1 MEIINNISK
10 PKNYDPEENKEYI
23 YNSSSIDNKTYIK
36 YTPILDNLQ
45 DMIRKCGRSWLLNR
59 KIICIFN
66 CENDKYFITYT
77 SYGVSCKNSNRASNI
92 IPVEIPSDCIIDC
105 DIGISSFVEKNCPSL
120 NEYDFIKNNKIISIK
135 ELKSLV
141 FDQQS
146 INKFVSSCTHGAP
159 TPSNQILKVMEFYE
173 NYLDNFILKYMHIYG
188 INNVRGGSYIQ
199 LNLSNDQNDQIINK
213 LNKLNMV
220 QINGESTIIFD
231 KTQLKFNLA
240 TKYLNMEH
248 IEDEIIKLKTE
259 LAKTKSELAET
270 KSELAET
277 KTELAETK
285 SELTK
290 QLIQKQIQHL
300 DILD

>member
-1 MEIINNISK
+1 M
-10 PKNYDPEENKEYI
+10 
-23 YNSSSIDNKTYIK
+23 
-36 YTPILDNLQ
+36 
-45 DMIRKCGRSWLLNR
+45 
-59 KIICIFN
+59 
-66 CENDKYFITYT
+66 
-77 SYGVSCKNSNRASNI
+77 
-92 IPVEIPSDCIIDC
+92 
-105 DIGISSFVEKNCPSL
+105 
-120 NEYDFIKNNKIISIK
+120 
-135 ELKSLV
+135 V
-141 FDQQS
+141 FDQQ
-146 INKFVSSCTHGAP
+146 NLMKFETSF
-159 TPSNQILKVMEFYE
+159 TPMVPKTNRILNVMEFYE

-231 KTQLKFNLA
+231 KTQFKFNLA

-259 LAKTKSELAET
+259 LAKTKSEL
-270 KSELAET
+270 
-277 KTELAETK
+277 
-285 SELTK
+285 TK